1 MAAAKKKTGR
11 PSKYAPV
18 MDRQVEN
25 LCRLGA
31 TDKEIAEFFGI
42 AESTLNNWKL
52 AYPSFLEALKRGKDE
67 LDLLVEQSLF
77 RKAMGYTFDSVKVFM
92 PANARAPVYAP
103 ITEHCPPDTTA
114 MIFWLK
120 NRQPDKWRDKRGG
133 GGYDD
138 ETPAPVEVRVEV
150 KSGRADAQ

>member
-1 MAAAKKKTGR
+1 MAAKQKRGR
-11 PSKYAPV
+11 PSKYAPE
-18 MDRQVEN
+18 MDGQVEK

-52 AYPSFLEALKRGKDE
+52 AHPSFLEALKRGKDE
-67 LDLLVEQSLF
+67 MDALVEQSLF

-92 PANARAPVYAP
+92 PANAPAPVYAP

-120 NRQPDKWRDKRGG
+120 NRQPDRWRDKRDGG
-133 GGYDD
+133 EGDD
-138 ETPAPVEVRVEV
+138 DPVAPVEVRVEV
-150 KSGRADAQ
+150 KSGRADA